1 MHLVIRALI
10 NKWHSRHSVFAF
22 IFIHFLKIPPLFF
35 IILTTTCSE
44 SKFSQKELIKYRK
57 QKCRS
62 AKESES
68 PADLFRPLAGVLGW
82 PHATTSSRAAFQS
95 FR

>member
-1 MHLVIRALI
+1 M
-10 NKWHSRHSVFAF
+10 
-22 IFIHFLKIPPLFF
+22 
-35 IILTTTCSE
+35 
-44 SKFSQKELIKYRK
+44 ELIKYRK
-57 QKCRS
+57 QECRS

-95 FR
+95 FSIFVRKLALTARRLSKISQVQQIKKSPVHQTNET